1 MIHSTAARVAV
12 FLFALAAG
20 LHSAAA
26 AGAQDDRD
34 PRLVAAM
41 AQFLGLEDAPPG
53 AIIIIRRGND
63 ETVYAAG
70 AAALKCG
77 PGPTGCDG
85 VRPPRASDHM
95 RIASVSKAFS
105 GAAALALIAERR
117 LDLDDTIGALLP
129 DLPRRWHRVT
139 VRQLLNHTS
148 GLPDYTGS
156 RGFAEYLT
164 AWPTD
169 PPTPRQLLDF
179 VAHVPLQFRPG
190 SRYRYSNSD
199 NIAVGLIVEAVTSQP
214 YRRVLHSS
222 VFRPL
227 GLDGTDLRP
236 NVRLPR
242 PYLHGYAKEDGLFVD
257 VSEEV
262 AFGGYAWASGGIV
275 STPSDLVRFAAAY
288 VGGELF
294 RGKARGQQ
302 YRFVPGAESSP
313 PGPGRNAAG
322 LGLFRYRTGCGT
334 VFGHTGSILGYTQ
347 FFAATRSGQ
356 VAITVSVNGQ
366 AGEALIPALR
376 RLQELAVC
384 VALGG

>member
-1 MIHSTAARVAV
+1 MIRSTAASFAVVA
-12 FLFALAAG
+12 FALAASV
-20 LHSAAA
+20 HAAV
-26 AGAQDDRD
+26 AGWAQHGKD

-41 AQFLGLEDAPPG
+41 AQFLGLEGAPPG
-53 AIIIIRRGND
+53 AIIIIRRGSD
-63 ETVYAAG
+63 ETVYATG

-77 PGPTGCDG
+77 PAATCDG
-85 VRPPRASDHM
+85 LRPPQPSDHM

-105 GAAALALIAERR
+105 GAAALGLVAKGR

-148 GLPDYTGS
+148 GLPDYSAS

-236 NVRLPR
+236 NVHLPR
-242 PYLHGYAKEDGLFVD
+242 PYLHGYAKEDGRFVD

-275 STPSDLVRFAAAY
+275 STPSDLIRFAAAY
-288 VGGELF
+288 VGGDLF
-294 RGKARGQQ
+294 GGKARGQQ
-302 YRFVPGAESSP
+302 YRFIPGAESSP

-347 FFAATRSGQ
+347 FFAATRNGQ

-366 AGEALIPALR
+366 ADEALIPALR

-384 VALGG
+384 VALEG

>member
-1 MIHSTAARVAV
+1 MTRSTAARFAAIA
-12 FLFALAAG
+12 LALAAVIHAG
-20 LHSAAA
+20 AAT
-26 AGAQDDRD
+26 GAQDGRD
-34 PRLVAAM
+34 PRLVSAM
-41 AQFLGLEDAPPG
+41 AQFLGLEGAPPG

-77 PGPTGCDG
+77 PAPAGCDG
-85 VRPPRASDHM
+85 LRPPRTSDHM

-105 GAAALALIAERR
+105 GAAALTLVAEGR

-129 DLPRRWHRVT
+129 DLPRQWHRVS

-148 GLPDYTGS
+148 GLPDYSGS

-169 PPTPRQLLDF
+169 PPSPRQLLDF

-199 NIAVGLIVEAVTSQP
+199 NIAVGLIVEAATSRP
-214 YRRVLHSS
+214 YRNVLRSS

-227 GLDGTDLRP
+227 GLDRTDLRP
-236 NVRLPR
+236 QVRLPR
-242 PYLHGYAKEDGLFVD
+242 PYMHGYAKQDLLFVD
-257 VSEEV
+257 VSQEI
-262 AFGGYAWASGGIV
+262 AFGGYAWASGGIL
-275 STPSDLVRFAAAY
+275 STPADLARFAAAY
-288 VGGELF
+288 VGGDLF
-294 RGKARGQQ
+294 GGKARGQQ
-302 YRFVPGAESSP
+302 YRFVPRAQSSP

-347 FFAATRSGQ
+347 FFAATRDGK
-356 VAITVSVNGQ
+356 VAITMSVNSQVG
-366 AGEALIPALR
+366 ASLIPALR
-376 RLQELAVC
+376 RLQEQAVC
-384 VALGG
+384 VALKG